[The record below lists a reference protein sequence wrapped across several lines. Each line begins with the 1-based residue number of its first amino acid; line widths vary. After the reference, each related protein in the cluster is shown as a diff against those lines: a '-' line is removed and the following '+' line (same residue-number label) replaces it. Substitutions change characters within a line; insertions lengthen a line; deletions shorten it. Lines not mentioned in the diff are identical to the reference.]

1 MFNESNSCKT
11 EFNDCAGKPYNPA
24 TAFHNILE
32 VFDNITH
39 SGKNLDEEQTM
50 EQLRLEAENA
60 LGVPITLDQVS
71 DALLEKMDSVA
82 SENEELGRQLDNL
95 KNLADYALKI

>member
-1 MFNESNSCKT
+1 MFDEGNSCKT
-11 EFNDCAGKPYNPA
+11 EFNDCVGKPYNPA
-24 TAFHNILE
+24 IAFHNILE

-39 SGKNLDEEQTM
+39 SGKNLNEEQTM

-71 DALLEKMDSVA
+71 DALVESMDNVA
-82 SENEELGRQLDNL
+82 QENEAIDRQIEIL
-95 KNLADYALKI
+95 KNLADYAFKI